1 MAQKFDLISRRA
13 LLDQKFDLFMLN
25 VIKLYLHSSEHN
37 SNKFLGMLVE
47 SLLLMLKSE
56 LNEVLKMDDISL
68 CQQNG
73 TSKVIQRLTH
83 HIEELSSDLN
93 MNFFNFRGLCL
104 RNRNLL
110 NLAKNHW
117 EQLFDQ
123 LNRVFSD
130 LPNIVCYKRDLPL

>member
-1 MAQKFDLISRRA
+1 
-13 LLDQKFDLFMLN
+13 MLN

-104 RNRNLL
+104 RNRDLL
-110 NLAKNHW
+110 NLAENHW